1 MNRLLTFLFACGL
14 AVLPVTAFA
23 HTGLGDTS
31 GFAHG
36 MAHPVSGLDHVLAM
50 IAVGVFAYQL
60 GGRALWLVPGTFVFL
75 MAGGGALGM
84 AGISVPYVETGIAL
98 SVIVLGAIIALGVRA
113 PVAIAMAIV
122 GVFAIFHGH
131 AHGAEMPADASGAA
145 FAAGFM
151 LATALLHGTG
161 LALGFAIGRA
171 GEIRGPLVVRAA
183 GAMTALAGVGLLA
196 GLI

>member
-1 MNRLLTFLFACGL
+1 
-14 AVLPVTAFA
+14 
-23 HTGLGDTS
+23 
-31 GFAHG
+31 
-36 MAHPVSGLDHVLAM
+36 
-50 IAVGVFAYQL
+50 
-60 GGRALWLVPGTFVFL
+60 
-75 MAGGGALGM
+75 
-84 AGISVPYVETGIAL
+84 
-98 SVIVLGAIIALGVRA
+98 
-113 PVAIAMAIV
+113 
-122 GVFAIFHGH
+122 
-131 AHGAEMPADASGAA
+131 MPADASGAA